1 MIVISADQSDAFM
14 DRAYSL
20 GATDYIHR
28 PFHTL
33 VVRRRIENTLMLYAK
48 QRRLTSLVSQQVLD
62 KEKLSSMLL
71 GIFGSVVE
79 AHNGENNQHILRVRT
94 ITEALLHQLA
104 KETPR
109 YRLTE
114 EEIIRIGMAS
124 ALHDIGKS
132 RVPEAI
138 LKKPGP
144 LTAEERAIMETHTTV
159 GAAIIKDLPAWQ
171 DDPLVKTAYDICRW
185 HHERWDG
192 GGYPDG
198 LLGEQIPISAQV
210 VALADVFDA
219 LTSDRCYK
227 KAYTHD
233 TAITIIL
240 NGQCGAFNPMLLD
253 CLQEISMRLRSA
265 LPTLAADQVLRRDAK
280 RLSAE
285 LLQKSAVPH
294 SDRAQRELNYVKEK
308 LDFFVSCCGDVQFEY
323 DVPAGTVIIAD
334 RSRPRQQQCT
344 ILDVHETDSL
354 RLLRPADIARLRA
367 ALKATTPENNELS
380 LSLLLPVGRK
390 QHWHNLRMHTLWS
403 PFSPGH
409 YVGVIGCLTDVQKV
423 QGSCAPFRCTG
434 KSVTDEPSI
443 ANDMQRLSAV
453 FDVVRLVDPTKYTVL
468 DLDADGILHRTGE
481 RCAAFWDN
489 DTGCAN
495 CISARAFA
503 EHTTLNKLEFT
514 RNEMYFVIAKYITIN
529 GTPCV
534 LELISRLNEGRW
546 IDANGSRFLLD
557 RTRGEDMQL
566 FLDPLT
572 NVYSRR
578 YFETY
583 RTHLEGMEGVALID
597 VNNFKLINDRCGH
610 AAGDAA
616 LRDIANAVRSCIRK
630 TDILIRYGGD
640 EFLLLFYGYETR
652 EALRADIRKLEENFA
667 QSSAALP
674 DGKGLCIRMSGGV
687 AWYPEDALDLD
698 TLKKY
703 ADFAM
708 YEVKHSTKGEIR
720 EFDMERYR
728 AGVYAME
735 QRSDF
740 EKLIRE
746 RRVDYDFQPIVSA
759 HDGHV
764 VAYEALMRPQLPTL
778 RSPLTVMQ
786 LASEMGRMYDIEK
799 LTLFRACECYEELK
813 AAGKLD
819 ADALIFVNSIASVSL
834 SDEDWASYCEAH
846 SATLPKL
853 VVEITEEEEMN
864 ERELER
870 KRDFLGSPGAF
881 ALDDYGSGYS
891 NGNSLLTVAPKY
903 VKVDIAIIRGIDTD
917 ADKQQFL
924 KTLIDYARPRGI
936 YVLAEGV
943 ETLSE
948 LRKVLEMGVDLLQGY
963 CLACPAAE
971 PVAID
976 EKAVQVIREAAQ
988 KRIEQEE
995 AWS

>member
-1 MIVISADQSDAFM
+1 MNRQKILIVDDSELNREMLKAILGEEYDYAEAEDGAQAILMLQQDMNIDLLLDINMPKIDGFGVLERLNQFRWIEELPVIMISATE
-14 DRAYSL
+14 DRAVIEHCYSL
-20 GATDYIHR
+20 GITDYICR
-28 PFHTL
+28 PFDSFI
-33 VVRRRIENTLMLYAK
+33 VQRRVKNTLTLYANQK
-48 QRRLTSLVSQQVLD
+48 RLMGMVSDQIYQNEKDSHVMIGILSHIVEFRNSESAQHVLQVQTVT
-62 KEKLSSMLL
+62 EMLL
-71 GIFGSVVE
+71 
-79 AHNGENNQHILRVRT
+79 R
-94 ITEALLHQLA
+94 
-104 KETPR
+104 K
-109 YRLTE
+109 LTE
-114 EEIIRIGMAS
+114 KTDVYGLTEDKIRLITTAS
-124 ALHDIGKS
+124 ALHDIGAS
-132 RVPEAI
+132 MLE
-138 LKKPGP
+138 G
-144 LTAEERAIMETHTTV
+144 LTQYRDE
-159 GAAIIKDLPAWQ
+159 
-171 DDPLVKTAYDICRW
+171 PLVKVAIEICRW

-233 TAITIIL
+233 TAITMIL
-240 NGQCGAFNPMLLD
+240 NGECGAFNPMLLD

-323 DVPAGTVIIAD
+323 DVPAGTIIIAD

-390 QHWHNLRMHTLWS
+390 QHWHNIRMHTLWS

-409 YVGVIGCLTDVQKV
+409 YVGVIGCLTDAQKV
-423 QGSCAPFRCTG
+423 QGSCVPFRCTG
-434 KSVTDEPSI
+434 KSATDEPSI
-443 ANDMQRLSAV
+443 TNDIQRLSAI
-453 FDVVRLVDPTKYTVL
+453 FDVVRLVDPTKYAVL

-489 DTGCAN
+489 DAGCAN

-534 LELISRLNEGRW
+534 LELVSRLNEGRW

-616 LRDIANAVRSCIRK
+616 LRDIVNAVRSCIRK

-640 EFLLLFYGYETR
+640 EFLLLFPRMTE
-652 EALRADIRKLEENFA
+652 EAFLDKKKQIQQAVR
-667 QSSAALP
+667 
-674 DGKGLCIRMSGGV
+674 GIRMS
-687 AWYPEDALDLD
+687 EF
-698 TLKKY
+698 
-703 ADFAM
+703 AD
-708 YEVKHSTKGEIR
+708 V
-720 EFDMERYR
+720 
-728 AGVYAME
+728 
-735 QRSDF
+735 
-740 EKLIRE
+740 
-746 RRVDYDFQPIVSA
+746 
-759 HDGHV
+759 
-764 VAYEALMRPQLPTL
+764 QL
-778 RSPLTVMQ
+778 
-786 LASEMGRMYDIEK
+786 
-799 LTLFRACECYEELK
+799 
-813 AAGKLD
+813 
-819 ADALIFVNSIASVSL
+819 SVSIGGI
-834 SDEDWASYCEAH
+834 CGVH
-846 SATLPKL
+846 P
-853 VVEITEEEEMN
+853 ITEAIHKADYLMY
-864 ERELER
+864 
-870 KRDFLGSPGAF
+870 
-881 ALDDYGSGYS
+881 LD
-891 NGNSLLTVAPKY
+891 K
-903 VKVDIAIIRGIDTD
+903 
-917 ADKQQFL
+917 
-924 KTLIDYARPRGI
+924 
-936 YVLAEGV
+936 AE
-943 ETLSE
+943 
-948 LRKVLEMGVDLLQGY
+948 
-963 CLACPAAE
+963 
-971 PVAID
+971 
-976 EKAVQVIREAAQ
+976 Q
-988 KRIEQEE
+988 K
-995 AWS
+995 S